1 MWVSSAC
8 ADQRRVCSVHNTH
21 FGTTVG
27 VASSSVLTA
36 TLLALAA
43 AVLHAAWNLW
53 VKQSGDRWI
62 SLWGQMSAGGVLC
75 ALVLVVTGLPDT
87 LAWWPVIASGMIH
100 VVYITTLARAY
111 NIGDFS
117 VTYPI
122 ARGAGAL
129 LAACGGV
136 LFLDDSLTAVSV
148 AGIAMAV
155 FGIFL
160 LAGRADNSHVRAAL
174 LVSLTIGAYSVIDG
188 FGSRETGGNLYPLV
202 LFVATGVCT
211 TIAGVAMGRSRDMF
225 AAMQVSAHKFALA
238 GAASALTYW
247 MVLIA
252 MQNAPVGY
260 VTALRESSVVIV
272 ALVGT
277 RYLGEKDM
285 KRRLFAACVVVSGLG
300 TLIAG
305 R

>member
-1 MWVSSAC
+1 M
-8 ADQRRVCSVHNTH
+8 
-21 FGTTVG
+21 
-27 VASSSVLTA
+27 LTA

-62 SLWGQMSAGGVLC
+62 ALWGQMTCAATVSAI
-75 ALVLVVTGLPDT
+75 ALVALGGAQNISYWQFLTS
-87 LAWWPVIASGMIH
+87 AAIH
-100 VVYITTLARAY
+100 VLYIAALARAY
-111 NIGDFS
+111 DLGDFS

-129 LAACGGV
+129 IAALGGV
-136 LFLDDSLTAVSV
+136 LVLSDHLTGLMMI
-148 AGIAMAV
+148 GIAISV
-155 FGIFL
+155 LGIML
-160 LAGRADNSHVRAAL
+160 LAGKVDNSHVVAAL
-174 LVSLTIGAYSVIDG
+174 LVSCTIGAYSVVDSH
-188 FGSRETGGNLYPLV
+188 GSRQMGGNLYPLL
-202 LFVATGVCT
+202 LFTATGVFLT
-211 TIAGVAMGRSRDMF
+211 TFGVVTGRSRDMAIALRSTWPRF
-225 AAMQVSAHKFALA
+225 TLA
-238 GAASALTYW
+238 GVASLITYW

-252 MQNAPVGY
+252 VQKAPVGY

-285 KRRLFAACVVVSGLG
+285 KRRITAACIVVTGLAV
-300 TLIAG
+300 LVAG